1 MSVSNERHSEDVD
14 LEKAGRLVDELS
26 RDLERIPAGSP
37 DIERLKEEVRALK
50 DVLESPA
57 SRHHTVKDGL
67 HSIREGMHT
76 ALDAVVA
83 QGVKGGQY
91 IAEIGRIL
99 GL

>member
-1 MSVSNERHSEDVD
+1 MNTSNARPPEEVD
-14 LEKAGRLVDELS
+14 LEKVGRLVDELS
-26 RDLERIPAGSP
+26 RDLERIPSGSP
-37 DIERLKEEVRALK
+37 DIERLKEEVRTLK
-50 DVLESPA
+50 NVLESPPH
-57 SRHHTVKDGL
+57 RHHSVKDGL
-67 HSIREGMHT
+67 HSIREGIDT